1 MRICKVAAFPHLRA
15 PFMPELDKTYTPA
28 DVESRWYQRWLD
40 DKCFEADPAR
50 VSETRPAYSIVIPPP
65 NVTGVL
71 HMGHVLNNTIQDI
84 LCRRAR
90 MLGKEVLW
98 LPGTDHAGLATQ
110 NVVEKTLKKQG
121 VIKHRDDLGREKLIE
136 KIWEWKGTQGDIII
150 DQLKKLGS
158 SCDWSR
164 QRFTFDP
171 DYNACVM
178 RVFVDLYKKGLIYRG
193 KRMVNWCPSSLTAL
207 SDEEV
212 IMKEQKGSMYH
223 FRVEVIDDDT
233 RPQTAR
239 PRAVDITEQE
249 EQNAHHEHT
258 RTDPHTGC
266 RTFIHGNRFDE
277 RAGPY
282 LSAANRRT
290 VGAAAACLAQSQR
303 TGADAPSGESRWE
316 EFRALLATGQFRE
329 LNLIDLAQLGIR
341 AFGDEPLAAADE
353 SLKQLKAGAE
363 AQPFLDHARGVVYKI
378 FASDA
383 SGNAGRKVTV
393 STSPTA
399 RPYIEYEDSHPLEAL
414 EKLALLHEIGGL
426 PTEILGVTAQG
437 DWVLAQPEATPVT
450 ESEIGA
456 ARAEAVALVGGVQ
469 VNESGLEDIR
479 VVWHRGRAWII
490 SDLHLR
496 NIMRDS
502 EGKARIMDALI
513 VPVPKSLTARYE
525 SVRQAIREAK
535 EKAGILSS
543 ATHAQEELS
552 LFPSADRKTWLTIA
566 TTRPETIPGDTA
578 IAVNPKDERYAHLI
592 GKHIRRPLPLENQA
606 AIPIVGDEHVD
617 FAFGTGVLKVTP
629 AHDKADFEI
638 GQRHKL
644 EIIDVLHPNG
654 LLNELAGKDLAG
666 LDRFEG
672 RKKAVDLLTEM
683 GAMIKA
689 EPHQNNVGYSER
701 ADVPIE
707 PRLSEQWFLKYPSVK
722 ESQAV
727 VASGEMKF
735 HPDRWAKVY
744 DHWMTGLQDW
754 CISRQ
759 VWWGHRIPVW
769 HSMAKDSDELRAFSE
784 FSNKTGLSKSDS
796 WTEHCLSG
804 VKGEATLVTVY
815 QNNDEG
821 ETRIEAVTDSE
832 AEIEKLKSMGFTQDP
847 DVLDTWFSSWLWPFA
862 TMGWPEKTS
871 TLKAFYPTT
880 DLVTGP
886 DIIFFWVARMIMAGF
901 EWMGELPFKNVYFTG
916 IIRDKQGRKM
926 SKSLGNSPD
935 PLELIASYS
944 ADALR
949 FGIMRSAP
957 LGQDICFDDKNVE
970 LGRNFCTKL
979 WNAARFRQMQGGEVE
994 TEISAALLSSDDKWI
1009 LLRLNTAI
1017 AEVSTALEEY
1027 RFSDATATLYRF
1039 FWSEYCDW
1047 YIEASK
1053 AVLQGSDDKR
1063 KANTLA
1069 VIDFVLGH
1077 TLRLFHPFMPFITE
1091 ELWHGM
1097 GFNTDLP
1104 ENQGG
1109 KSIMF
1114 APWPKPLDEDEL
1126 AHFGILPED
1135 EKTANDKYE
1144 AVNLGR
1150 GLKST
1155 FNINKRVRFVLKPS
1169 QELPAHEVEVL
1180 RILLNA
1186 EPLDVDADFAA
1197 TKGTPS
1203 AITPLGTIFLPLDGI
1218 IDVEAERAR
1227 VGKELAKVE
1236 SELEKVIAKLADE
1249 NFTSKVP
1256 QKVLDEHQLRK
1267 TDWQEKLAK
1276 LREMMAALG

>member
-1 MRICKVAAFPHLRA
+1 
-15 PFMPELDKTYTPA
+15 MPELDKTYTPA

-50 VSETRPAYSIVIPPP
+50 VSEKRPAYSIVIPPP
-65 NVTGVL
+65 NVTGIL
-71 HMGHVLNNTIQDI
+71 TLGHVLNNTIQDI
-84 LCRRAR
+84 LARRAR

-98 LPGTDHAGLATQ
+98 LPGTDHAGIATQ

-121 VIKHRDDLGREKLIE
+121 VIKHRVDLGREGLVA
-136 KIWEWKGTQGDIII
+136 KIWEWKEKHGGIII
-150 DQLKKLGS
+150 EQLKKLGA

-164 QRFTFDP
+164 ERFTFD
-171 DYNACVM
+171 DEYNACVM

-212 IMKEQKGSMYH
+212 VMKAQNAIMYH
-223 FRVEVIDDDT
+223 FKVEV
-233 RPQTAR
+233 
-239 PRAVDITEQE
+239 VE
-249 EQNAHHEHT
+249 E
-258 RTDPHTGC
+258 PG
-266 RTFIHGNRFDE
+266 
-277 RAGPY
+277 
-282 LSAANRRT
+282 
-290 VGAAAACLAQSQR
+290 
-303 TGADAPSGESRWE
+303 
-316 EFRALLATGQFRE
+316 
-329 LNLIDLAQLGIR
+329 
-341 AFGDEPLAAADE
+341 
-353 SLKQLKAGAE
+353 
-363 AQPFLDHARGVVYKI
+363 
-378 FASDA
+378 
-383 SGNAGRKVTV
+383 
-393 STSPTA
+393 
-399 RPYIEYEDSHPLEAL
+399 
-414 EKLALLHEIGGL
+414 
-426 PTEILGVTAQG
+426 
-437 DWVLAQPEATPVT
+437 
-450 ESEIGA
+450 
-456 ARAEAVALVGGVQ
+456 
-469 VNESGLEDIR
+469 
-479 VVWHRGRAWII
+479 
-490 SDLHLR
+490 
-496 NIMRDS
+496 
-502 EGKARIMDALI
+502 
-513 VPVPKSLTARYE
+513 
-525 SVRQAIREAK
+525 
-535 EKAGILSS
+535 
-543 ATHAQEELS
+543 
-552 LFPSADRKTWLTIA
+552 TWLTIA
-566 TTRPETIPGDTA
+566 TTRPEVIPGDQA

-592 GKHIRRPLPLENQA
+592 GKHVRRPLPVEDQA
-606 AIPIVGDEHVD
+606 LLPIIADEHVD
-617 FAFGTGVLKVTP
+617 FTFGTGVLKVTP

-638 GQRHKL
+638 AQRHHL
-644 EIIDVLHPNG
+644 PAVDVMQPNG
-654 LLNELAGKDLAG
+654 VLNELAGKDLAG
-666 LDRFEG
+666 MERFAA
-672 RKKAVDLLTEM
+672 RKRAAELL
-683 GAMIKA
+683 A
-689 EPHQNNVGYSER
+689 EIGSLVKEEPYQNNLGYSER

-707 PRLSEQWFLKYPSVK
+707 SRLSEQWFLKYPSVK

-727 VASGEMKF
+727 VANGEMKF

-769 HSMAKDSDELRAFSE
+769 YRKPSAQCSVPSAQSSEQGKAK
-784 FSNKTGLSKSDS
+784 
-796 WTEHCLSG
+796 TEHSALSTEHSSSDIYCG
-804 VKGEATLVTVY
+804 VEPPADPE
-815 QNNDEG
+815 NWE
-821 ETRIEAVTDSE
+821 
-832 AEIEKLKSMGFTQDP
+832 QDP

-979 WNAARFRQMQGGEVE
+979 WNAARFRQMQGGAVE

-1053 AVLQGSDDKR
+1053 AVLQGSDEKR

-1114 APWPKPLDEDEL
+1114 AIWPKPLDEDEL

-1169 QELPAHEVEVL
+1169 QELPDYEIEVL

-1186 EPLDVDADFAA
+1186 EPLDVDASFQPK
-1197 TKGTPS
+1197 KGTP
-1203 AITPLGTIFLPLDGI
+1203 AALTPLGELFLPLEGL
-1218 IDVEAERAR
+1218 IDVEAETAR
-1227 VGKELAKVE
+1227 VGKEIAKVE
-1236 SELEKVIAKLADE
+1236 SELEKVRAKLADT
-1249 NFTSKVP
+1249 NFTAKVP
-1256 QKVLDEHQLRK
+1256 QKVLDDHTQREA
-1267 TDWQEKLAK
+1267 DWFAQLAK
-1276 LREMMAALG
+1276 LKTMLEALS

>member
-1 MRICKVAAFPHLRA
+1 
-15 PFMPELDKTYTPA
+15 MPELEKTYTPA

-90 MLGKEVLW
+90 MAGKEVLW

-121 VIKHRDDLGREKLIE
+121 LIKHRDDLGREKLIE
-136 KIWEWKGTQGDIII
+136 KIWEWKEKQGDIII

-164 QRFTFDP
+164 QRFTFDE
-171 DYNACVM
+171 DYNRCVM

-212 IMKEQKGSMYH
+212 IMKQQKGFMYH
-223 FRVEVIDDDT
+223 FKVEV
-233 RPQTAR
+233 
-239 PRAVDITEQE
+239 VE
-249 EQNAHHEHT
+249 
-258 RTDPHTGC
+258 
-266 RTFIHGNRFDE
+266 
-277 RAGPY
+277 
-282 LSAANRRT
+282 
-290 VGAAAACLAQSQR
+290 
-303 TGADAPSGESRWE
+303 APG
-316 EFRALLATGQFRE
+316 
-329 LNLIDLAQLGIR
+329 
-341 AFGDEPLAAADE
+341 
-353 SLKQLKAGAE
+353 
-363 AQPFLDHARGVVYKI
+363 
-378 FASDA
+378 
-383 SGNAGRKVTV
+383 
-393 STSPTA
+393 
-399 RPYIEYEDSHPLEAL
+399 
-414 EKLALLHEIGGL
+414 
-426 PTEILGVTAQG
+426 
-437 DWVLAQPEATPVT
+437 
-450 ESEIGA
+450 
-456 ARAEAVALVGGVQ
+456 
-469 VNESGLEDIR
+469 
-479 VVWHRGRAWII
+479 
-490 SDLHLR
+490 
-496 NIMRDS
+496 
-502 EGKARIMDALI
+502 
-513 VPVPKSLTARYE
+513 
-525 SVRQAIREAK
+525 
-535 EKAGILSS
+535 
-543 ATHAQEELS
+543 
-552 LFPSADRKTWLTIA
+552 TWLTIA

-578 IAVNPKDERYAHLI
+578 VAVNPKDPRYADLV

-606 AIPIVGDEHVD
+606 SIRIVADDHVD
-617 FAFGTGVLKVTP
+617 FEFGTGVLKVTP

-638 GQRHKL
+638 GQRHSL
-644 EIIDVLHPNG
+644 EVIDVLHPNG
-654 LLNELAGKDLAG
+654 VLNELAGKDLAG

-672 RKKAVDLLTEM
+672 RKKAVELLTGM
-683 GAMIKA
+683 GAMIKE
-689 EPHQNNVGYSER
+689 EPHQNNVGFSER

-707 PRLSEQWFLKYPSVK
+707 PRLSEQWFLKYPSVQ
-722 ESQAV
+722 ESQEV
-727 VASGEMKF
+727 VANGTMKF

-744 DHWMTGLQDW
+744 DHWMGGLQDW

-759 VWWGHRIPVW
+759 VWWGHRVPVW
-769 HSMAKDSDELRAFSE
+769 YRGEE
-784 FSNKTGLSKSDS
+784 TY
-796 WTEHCLSG
+796 CG
-804 VKGEATLVTVY
+804 VEAP
-815 QNNDEG
+815 EG
-821 ETRIEAVTDSE
+821 EGWE
-832 AEIEKLKSMGFTQDP
+832 QDP

-862 TMGWPEKTS
+862 TMGWTGDKAHDSSIP
-871 TLKAFYPTT
+871 TLRAFYPTT

-901 EWMGELPFKNVYFTG
+901 EWMGELPFKNVYYTG

-935 PLELIASYS
+935 PLDLIATYS

-957 LGQDICFDDKNVE
+957 LGQDICFDEKNVE

-1047 YIEASK
+1047 YVEASK
-1053 AVLQGSDDKR
+1053 AVLQGSDAKR
-1063 KANTLA
+1063 KENTLA
-1069 VIDFVLGH
+1069 VIDFVLGQ
-1077 TLRLFHPFMPFITE
+1077 TLRLFHPFLPFITE

-1097 GFNTDLP
+1097 GFNADLP

-1114 APWPKPLDEDEL
+1114 AVWPKPLDADEL

-1135 EKTANDKYE
+1135 EKTANEKYE

-1155 FNINKRVRFVLKPS
+1155 FNINKKVRFVLQPN
-1169 QELPAHEVEVL
+1169 QELPAYEIEVL

-1186 EPLDVDADFAA
+1186 EPLDVDSAYVP

-1203 AITPLGTIFLPLDGI
+1203 AITPLGTIFLPLDGL
-1218 IDVEAERAR
+1218 IDIEAERAR
-1227 VGKELAKVE
+1227 IGKELTKVE
-1236 SELEKVIAKLADE
+1236 SELEKVTAKLADE

-1267 TDWQEKLAK
+1267 MDWQEKLAK
-1276 LREMMAALG
+1276 LREMMSALG

>member
-1 MRICKVAAFPHLRA
+1 MVYKSATFRHFPN

-50 VSETRPAYSIVIPPP
+50 VSEKRPAYSIVIPPP
-65 NVTGVL
+65 NVTGIL
-71 HMGHVLNNTIQDI
+71 TLGHVLNNTIQDI
-84 LCRRAR
+84 LARRAR

-98 LPGTDHAGLATQ
+98 LPGTDHAGIATQ

-121 VIKHRDDLGREKLIE
+121 VIKHRDDLGREGLVA
-136 KIWEWKGTQGDIII
+136 KIWDWKEKHGGIII
-150 DQLKKLGS
+150 EQLKKLGA

-164 QRFTFDP
+164 ERFTFDD

-212 IMKEQKGSMYH
+212 VMKAQNAIMYH
-223 FRVEVIDDDT
+223 FKVEV
-233 RPQTAR
+233 
-239 PRAVDITEQE
+239 VE
-249 EQNAHHEHT
+249 E
-258 RTDPHTGC
+258 PG
-266 RTFIHGNRFDE
+266 
-277 RAGPY
+277 
-282 LSAANRRT
+282 
-290 VGAAAACLAQSQR
+290 
-303 TGADAPSGESRWE
+303 
-316 EFRALLATGQFRE
+316 
-329 LNLIDLAQLGIR
+329 
-341 AFGDEPLAAADE
+341 
-353 SLKQLKAGAE
+353 
-363 AQPFLDHARGVVYKI
+363 
-378 FASDA
+378 
-383 SGNAGRKVTV
+383 
-393 STSPTA
+393 
-399 RPYIEYEDSHPLEAL
+399 
-414 EKLALLHEIGGL
+414 
-426 PTEILGVTAQG
+426 
-437 DWVLAQPEATPVT
+437 
-450 ESEIGA
+450 
-456 ARAEAVALVGGVQ
+456 
-469 VNESGLEDIR
+469 
-479 VVWHRGRAWII
+479 
-490 SDLHLR
+490 
-496 NIMRDS
+496 
-502 EGKARIMDALI
+502 
-513 VPVPKSLTARYE
+513 
-525 SVRQAIREAK
+525 
-535 EKAGILSS
+535 
-543 ATHAQEELS
+543 
-552 LFPSADRKTWLTIA
+552 TWLTIA
-566 TTRPETIPGDTA
+566 TTRPEVIPGDTA

-592 GKHIRRPLPLENQA
+592 GKHVRRPLPVEDQA
-606 AIPIVGDEHVD
+606 LLPIVADEHVD
-617 FAFGTGVLKVTP
+617 FTFGTGVLKVTP

-638 GQRHKL
+638 LGRIIRHGFQTQNAEL
-644 EIIDVLHPNG
+644 ATMSPVDVMNPNG
-654 LLNELAGKDLAG
+654 TLNDLAGKDLAG
-666 LDRFEG
+666 MERFAA
-672 RKKAVDLLTEM
+672 RKRAAELL
-683 GAMIKA
+683 A
-689 EPHQNNVGYSER
+689 EIGSLVKEEPYQNNLGYSER

-707 PRLSEQWFLKYPSVK
+707 SRLSEQWFLEYPSVK

-727 VASGEMKF
+727 VANGEMKF

-769 HSMAKDSDELRAFSE
+769 T
-784 FSNKTGLSKSDS
+784 KT
-796 WTEHCLSG
+796 C
-804 VKGEATLVTVY
+804 ATKK
-815 QNNDEG
+815 
-821 ETRIEAVTDSE
+821 E
-832 AEIEKLKSMGFTQDP
+832 AESQRFFVIHEYGFDIDDNTVFKCEDNLAIFATNDPKVINAIENWGFTQDP

-957 LGQDICFDDKNVE
+957 LGQDICFDEKNVE

-979 WNAARFRQMQGGEVE
+979 WNAARFRQMQGGAVE
-994 TEISAALLSSDDKWI
+994 TEISAALLSSDDKWL

-1047 YIEASK
+1047 YVEASK
-1053 AVLQGSDDKR
+1053 AVLQGSDEKR

-1069 VIDFVLGH
+1069 VIDFVLGQ

-1097 GFNTDLP
+1097 GFSADMP
-1104 ENQGG
+1104 EDQGG

-1144 AVNLGR
+1144 VVNLGR

-1155 FNINKRVRFVLKPS
+1155 FNLNKKVRFVLKPN
-1169 QELPAHEVEVL
+1169 QDLPAHETEVL

-1186 EPLDVDADFAA
+1186 DPLDLDADYAPA
-1197 TKGTPS
+1197 KGTPT
-1203 AITPLGTIFLPLDGI
+1203 AITPLGELFLPLEGV
-1218 IDVEAERAR
+1218 IDVDAERAR
-1227 VGKELAKVE
+1227 VSK
-1236 SELEKVIAKLADE
+1236 ELEKASAELGKVRSKLADE

-1256 QKVLDEHQLRK
+1256 EKVLEEHRAREA
-1267 TDWQEKLAK
+1267 DWASKVSKLE
-1276 LREMMAALG
+1276 EMLAVFG